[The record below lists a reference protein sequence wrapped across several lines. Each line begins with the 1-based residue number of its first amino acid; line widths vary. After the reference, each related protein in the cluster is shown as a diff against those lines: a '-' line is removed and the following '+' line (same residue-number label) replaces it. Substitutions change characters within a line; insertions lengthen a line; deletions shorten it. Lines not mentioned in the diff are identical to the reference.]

1 MSSSAGSPSG
11 LRPTLLVTLALL
23 MAAAPIATDL
33 YLPAFPEMADEFAT
47 TATGVQ
53 LSLTAFMIGA
63 GLGQVVFGPLS
74 DRAGRVRPLLIGT
87 GVYVLA
93 SAAAAMAGS
102 IPWLVAARLVQGISG
117 AAGMVLARAIV
128 SDLTTG
134 REAARAFSLLMLV
147 GGVAPVVAPL
157 AGSLLAG
164 SIGWRGLLWVV
175 AGIAAISLLAALC
188 VVRETL
194 PPAQRA
200 PRVPGATRADLR
212 RLANRRFLS
221 AALAYAFAS
230 GTMLSFISASP
241 FLYQELMGLSQIT
254 FGVLFGLNALA
265 LSVVGALSARLVRKV
280 APARLARIGLII
292 NLLAILVMAAL
303 VALEAPVIWLT
314 APLLVAVASLGL
326 VMGNTTALAL
336 AHTRGASGLGS
347 AILGLLQFGL
357 AGVLTPLVSLGREA
371 SAVPMVVTMLGASV
385 VANLAF
391 EVSRRAPTPSQP
403 APVRVEA

>member
-188 VVRETL
+188 VYGGFFNAGL
-194 PPAQRA
+194 
-200 PRVPGATRADLR
+200 GIML
-212 RLANRRFLS
+212 LAFL
-221 AALAYAFAS
+221 ALAGMTDIHAMN
-230 GTMLSFISASP
+230 GLKLWISS
-241 FLYQELMGLSQIT
+241 
-254 FGVLFGLNALA
+254 VVALIAVVRFA
-265 LSVVGALSARLVRKV
+265 LSGSIDWYHGSIVLAGVVVGAYA
-280 APARLARIGLII
+280 AARLAHRVPTAVLRGL
-292 NLLAILVMAAL
+292 
-303 VALEAPVIWLT
+303 VIVYASALT
-314 APLLVAVASLGL
+314 AWFFY
-326 VMGNTTALAL
+326 TAYF
-336 AHTRGASGLGS
+336 S
-347 AILGLLQFGL
+347 
-357 AGVLTPLVSLGREA
+357 
-371 SAVPMVVTMLGASV
+371 
-385 VANLAF
+385 
-391 EVSRRAPTPSQP
+391 
-403 APVRVEA
+403 

>member
-1 MSSSAGSPSG
+1 
-11 LRPTLLVTLALL
+11 
-23 MAAAPIATDL
+23 
-33 YLPAFPEMADEFAT
+33 
-47 TATGVQ
+47 
-53 LSLTAFMIGA
+53 
-63 GLGQVVFGPLS
+63 
-74 DRAGRVRPLLIGT
+74 
-87 GVYVLA
+87 
-93 SAAAAMAGS
+93 
-102 IPWLVAARLVQGISG
+102 
-117 AAGMVLARAIV
+117 
-128 SDLTTG
+128 
-134 REAARAFSLLMLV
+134 MLV

-164 SIGWRGLLWVV
+164 SIGWRRLLWVV
-175 AGIAAISLLAALC
+175 AGIAAISLLAAVC

-200 PRVPGATRADLR
+200 PRVPGATRVDLR

-241 FLYQELMGLSQIT
+241 FLYQELMGLSQVT

-280 APARLARIGLII
+280 PTALLARIGLVI
-292 NLLAILVMAAL
+292 NLLAIVVMAAL
-303 VALEAPVIWLT
+303 VALKAPVIWLT

-357 AGVLTPLVSLGREA
+357 AGLLTPLVSLGGA
-371 SAVPMVVTMLGASV
+371 SAVPMVVTMLCASV

-391 EVSRRAPTPSQP
+391 AVSRRAAEPSQP